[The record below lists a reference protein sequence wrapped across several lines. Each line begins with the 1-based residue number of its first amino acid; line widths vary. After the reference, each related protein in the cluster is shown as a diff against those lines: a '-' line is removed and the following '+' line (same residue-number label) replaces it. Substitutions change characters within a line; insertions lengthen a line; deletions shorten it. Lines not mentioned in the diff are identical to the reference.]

1 MVLVIYPEYC
11 EKYAK
16 AVDVGEAP
24 EENSSDEELSEAEYD
39 SSDEAMAG
47 PVDP

>member
-1 MVLVIYPEYC
+1 MIYAEYC

-16 AVDVGEAP
+16 PEDVGAVP
-24 EENSSDEELSEAEYD
+24 EENSSDEELSEAEYE
-39 SSDEAMAG
+39 SGDEAMAAG